1 MRLRLGGHLL
11 WAVTAV
17 ATGFIVLFGYF
28 VQLDQIPQ
36 VGLFR
41 TFFDSRLLLMRYAVL
56 LAAVALFLGLFNLVS
71 VHWNKVSDQQAG
83 WPYSAILI
91 VAFFLTLVLGLVFG
105 PDSPVVLVL
114 FNYVQL
120 PVEASLS
127 ALLVVSLTLAGFRVI
142 SNRRDLI
149 SGIFIITA
157 LLVLIGSGPGLI
169 SSEGPAYSLI
179 GGLRNWLAQV
189 AAAGG
194 ARGVLLGV
202 ALGSIVTGMRIL
214 MAVDRPYGDR

>member
-1 MRLRLGGHLL
+1 MRIGGHLL
-11 WAVTAV
+11 WAATAV
-17 ATGFIVLFGYF
+17 ATGIIVLLGYF
-28 VQLDQIPQ
+28 VRLDQIPP
-36 VGLFR
+36 GSLFAS
-41 TFFDSRLLLMRYAVL
+41 FFTLRLLLMRYAVL
-56 LAAVALFLGLFNLVS
+56 LAAIALFLGLINLVS

-105 PDSPVVLVL
+105 PDSPVVLLL

-127 ALLVVSLTLAGFRVI
+127 ALLVVSLTLAGFRLI
-142 SNRRDLI
+142 SQRRDLI
-149 SGIFIITA
+149 SGIFIVTA

-169 SSEGPAYSLI
+169 ASSGPLYSLF

-202 ALGSIVTGMRIL
+202 ALGAIVTGMRIL

>member
-1 MRLRLGGHLL
+1 MRIGGHLL
-11 WAVTAV
+11 WAATAV
-17 ATGFIVLFGYF
+17 ATGIIVLLGYF

-36 VGLFR
+36 AGLFA
-41 TFFDSRLLLMRYAVL
+41 TFFGLRLLLMRYAVL

-71 VHWNKVSDQQAG
+71 VHWNKVSDQRAG

-105 PDSPVVLVL
+105 PDSPVVLLL

-127 ALLVVSLTLAGFRVI
+127 ALLVVSLTLAGYRLI
-142 SNRRDLI
+142 SRRRDLI
-149 SGIFIITA
+149 SAVFILTA
-157 LLVLIGSGPGLI
+157 LLVLLGSGPGLI
-169 SSEGPAYSLI
+169 SSGSPQYSLF

-202 ALGSIVTGMRIL
+202 ALGSILTGLRIL

>member
-1 MRLRLGGHLL
+1 MRVGGHLL
-11 WAVTAV
+11 WAATAV
-17 ATGFIVLFGYF
+17 ATGVIVLLGYF
-28 VQLDQIPQ
+28 VQIEQIPQ
-36 VGLFR
+36 GGLFA
-41 TFFDSRLLLMRYAVL
+41 TFFSLRLLLMRYAVL
-56 LAAVALFLGLFNLVS
+56 LAAIALFLGLFNMVS
-71 VHWNKVSDQQAG
+71 VHWNKVSDQRTG

-105 PDSPVVLVL
+105 PDSPVVLLL

-120 PVEASLS
+120 PVEATLS
-127 ALLVVSLTLAGFRVI
+127 ALLVVSLTLAGFRLL
-142 SNRRDLI
+142 SRRRDLI
-149 SGIFIITA
+149 SAIFILTTLVV
-157 LLVLIGSGPGLI
+157 LLGSGPGLI
-169 SSEGPAYSLI
+169 SSAGPGYSLI

>member
-1 MRLRLGGHLL
+1 
-11 WAVTAV
+11 
-17 ATGFIVLFGYF
+17 
-28 VQLDQIPQ
+28 
-36 VGLFR
+36 
-41 TFFDSRLLLMRYAVL
+41 VL
-56 LAAVALFLGLFNLVS
+56 LAAVALFLGLFNLVI
-71 VHWNKVSDQQAG
+71 VHWNKVSDQRAG

-105 PDSPVVLVL
+105 PDSPVVLLL

-127 ALLVVSLTLAGFRVI
+127 ALLVVSLTLAGYRLI
-142 SNRRDLI
+142 SRRRDLV
-149 SGIFIITA
+149 SAVFILTA
-157 LLVLIGSGPGLI
+157 LLILLGSGPGLI
-169 SSEGPAYSLI
+169 SSAGPEYSLF

-202 ALGSIVTGMRIL
+202 ALGSILTGLRIL

>member
-1 MRLRLGGHLL
+1 MRLRIGGHLI
-11 WAVTAV
+11 WAASAV
-17 ATGFIVLFGYF
+17 ATGLIVLLGYF

-36 VGLFR
+36 AGLFA
-41 TFFDSRLLLMRYAVL
+41 TFFSMRLLLMRYAVL
-56 LAAVALFLGLFNLVS
+56 LAAIALFLGLFNLIS
-71 VHWNKVSDQQAG
+71 VHWSKVSEQQVG
-83 WPYSAILI
+83 WQYSAILI
-91 VAFFLTLVLGLVFG
+91 VAFFLTLVLGLIFG
-105 PDSPVVLVL
+105 PDSPVVLLL

-127 ALLVVSLTLAGFRVI
+127 ALLVVSLTLAGFRLV
-142 SNRRDLI
+142 SSRRDLI
-149 SGIFIITA
+149 STIFIVTA

-169 SSEGPAYSLI
+169 SSDGALYSLI

>member
-1 MRLRLGGHLL
+1 MRLRIGGHLL

-17 ATGFIVLFGYF
+17 AGGIIVLLGYF

-36 VGLFR
+36 AGLFAD
-41 TFFDSRLLLMRYAVL
+41 FFGLRLLLMRYAVL

-71 VHWNKVSDQQAG
+71 VHWNKVSDQRAG

-105 PDSPVVLVL
+105 PDSSVVLLL

-127 ALLVVSLTLAGFRVI
+127 ALLVVSLTLAGFRLI
-142 SNRRDLI
+142 SKRRDLI
-149 SGIFIITA
+149 SGIFIVTA
-157 LLVLIGSGPGLI
+157 VLVLIGSGPGLFP
-169 SSEGPAYSLI
+169 SGGATYSLI

-202 ALGSIVTGMRIL
+202 ALGSIVTGIRIL

>member
-1 MRLRLGGHLL
+1 MRIGGHLL
-11 WAVTAV
+11 WVATAV
-17 ATGFIVLFGYF
+17 ATGIIVLLGYF

-36 VGLFR
+36 AGLFA
-41 TFFDSRLLLMRYAVL
+41 TFFSMRLILMRYAVL
-56 LAAVALFLGLFNLVS
+56 LAAIALFLGLFNLVS
-71 VHWNKVSDQQAG
+71 VHWNKVSDQRAG

-105 PDSPVVLVL
+105 PDSTVVLLL

-127 ALLVVSLTLAGFRVI
+127 ALLVVSLTLAGFRLLSRRRDVI
-142 SNRRDLI
+142 SA
-149 SGIFIITA
+149 IFIVTA
-157 LLVLIGSGPGLI
+157 LLVLLGSGPGLI
-169 SSEGPAYSLI
+169 SSAGGGYSFFW
-179 GGLRNWLAQV
+179 GLRNWLAQV